1 MVPFSMTLSDPWD
14 FKVTRVAIIETVRD
28 RDIVTMEDK
37 LGTRMRS
44 MNGAISM
51 TLSDLAKCSMT

>member
-1 MVPFSMTLSDPWD
+1 MQDM
-14 FKVTRVAIIETVRD
+14 A
-28 RDIVTMEDK
+28 IVTMEDK

-51 TLSDLAKCSMT
+51 TLSDLAKCSMTRGIVRPLRDS